1 MGQSAVQ
8 PDSQT
13 DNFFSI
19 LLSLE
24 FCVRILIV
32 NLCSTLHFHIK
43 NMMWLVFKQPKHR
56 PFCRT
61 MFFHVSG
68 SVTTAHLIDGWGP
81 LQKAHHMFG
90 SGPSSFE
97 NNVDEVGDILIWPCR
112 NPNPTSEFSFTPN
125 LNVCSETGPSIHL
138 SRICNS
144 SAKDFIT
151 VSKSYSSYHDLK

>member
-112 NPNPTSEFSFTPN
+112 NPNPSFPSPPTLTSVLKQVPASTFPVFVILPPRISSP
-125 LNVCSETGPSIHL
+125 CL
-138 SRICNS
+138 SPIRH
-144 SAKDFIT
+144 T
-151 VSKSYSSYHDLK
+151 TT

>member
-43 NMMWLVFKQPKHR
+43 NMM
-56 PFCRT
+56 
-61 MFFHVSG
+61 
-68 SVTTAHLIDGWGP
+68 
-81 LQKAHHMFG
+81 
-90 SGPSSFE
+90 
-97 NNVDEVGDILIWPCR
+97 
-112 NPNPTSEFSFTPN
+112 
-125 LNVCSETGPSIHL
+125 
-138 SRICNS
+138 
-144 SAKDFIT
+144 
-151 VSKSYSSYHDLK
+151 